1 MSDHRNEDSE
11 LVLLITDAEWKAQ
24 DRLVQFG
31 AASATK
37 AKRDLWVRYARVLS
51 ACVFAVAAGITLAQP
66 NCVVQLVEHV
76 YKHAGAG
83 ALFAAYQLWCKAGKH
98 TPNVAGSV
106 MEFRKDV
113 VHSSKEGVLAG
124 LASAMLE
131 ML

>member
-11 LVLLITDAEWKAQ
+11 LVLLITDAEKQFQ

-31 AASATK
+31 AANTTT
-37 AKRDLWVRYARVLS
+37 KRDQWVRYARVLS
-51 ACVFAVAAGITLAQP
+51 ACVFVAAAGFTLAQP
-66 NCVVQLVEHV
+66 NCVVQLFEHV

-106 MEFRKDV
+106 LEFRKDV